1 MKNISE
7 NIYSKS
13 GVKLFASLAC
23 LLAVIA
29 LQGCGGNGAGAA
41 GGAATATGSSISV
54 DAFSLKAKS
63 VTVLSSQ
70 PNLPSDGKTT
80 AALTII
86 VKDDGN
92 RALENATVDL
102 STTDAGSVIQFDSKK
117 TGPDGT
123 IKATLISTGKSN
135 RVIPI
140 VAIVGTNKTTFD
152 IAVSGTS
159 LTLSG
164 PQAITAT
171 KSGEYTLSLRDSAGT
186 AFPNMPVVLTSLAGN
201 TFSPAQVVTD
211 SNGQAKFAVT
221 ATKGGTDTISVSS
234 AGASG
239 SIAITIAS
247 SQLEM
252 TNVVSNEEVLVGQS
266 KTVSLKLTNASG
278 PVANQTIFVSSTRGN
293 VVPSA
298 GSVTT
303 DGSGS
308 ATFTVNSPTAGI
320 STLNVSGPGGTSANA
335 NVEFVSKTP
344 SSISL
349 QPSKQIISAN
359 PAGSAGNNSSL
370 LATVRDATGNPVK
383 GVRVNF
389 SADLD
394 PSNGLIEP
402 GYAITDSA
410 GLASVAF
417 VAGASASGPNGII
430 LKASVAGSGPVV
442 SANSSLTVTN
452 GGISIRIGTGN
463 RLAEDERKIRYE
475 AYWTA
480 LVVDSA
486 GKPIVNAPVA
496 IQVVPLEYY
505 KGEWA
510 KSPVIGGDLQ
520 WGRKSGYTVCDSEDG
535 IADLVTG
542 IKDPTRLDGVLQA
555 SAEDVNGNGRLDPG
569 NVASSS
575 FFGTTNTT
583 DSSGFADFKITYA
596 KSYARFV
603 KVRID
608 VKTQVSGSEAS
619 VSESFVLNIT
629 AEDAILSAPPGALD
643 SAGVY
648 AGPFGKATTCTNPN

>member
-1 MKNISE
+1 MKKIPRNL
-7 NIYSKS
+7 YLKS
-13 GVKLFASLAC
+13 GFNLFASAAC
-23 LLAVIA
+23 IVGVLT
-29 LQGCGGNGAGAA
+29 LQGCGGNGAGGA
-41 GGAATATGSSISV
+41 GAGAGTSGSSIST

-102 STTDAGSVIQFDSKK
+102 STTDSGSVIQFDSKK

-135 RVIPI
+135 RVIPV
-140 VAIVGTNKTTFD
+140 VAVVGTNKTTFD

-164 PQAITAT
+164 PQAITAN
-171 KSGEYTLSLRDSAGT
+171 KSGEYTLSLRDSAGI
-186 AFPNMPVVLTSLAGN
+186 AFPNMPVVLTSQAGN

-211 SNGQAKFAVT
+211 SNGQARFIVT
-221 ATKGGTDTISVSS
+221 AVKGGTDTITVAS

-239 SIAITIAS
+239 SIAIAIAS

-252 TNVVSNEEVLVGQS
+252 TNVTSNEEVLVGQS
-266 KTVSLKLTNASG
+266 KTVSLKLSTASG
-278 PVANQTIFVSSTRGN
+278 VLANQAILVSSTRGN
-293 VVPSA
+293 VVPAS

-303 DGSGS
+303 DALGL

-320 STLNVSGPGGTSANA
+320 STLNVSGPGGTSAKA
-335 NVEFVSKTP
+335 SVEFVSKTP

-359 PAGSAGNNSSL
+359 PAGSSGNTSSL

-383 GVRVNF
+383 GVRINF

-430 LKASVAGSGPVV
+430 LKASVAGGPTV
-442 SANSSLTVTN
+442 SANSLLTVTN
-452 GGISIRIGTGN
+452 GGVSIRIGTGN
-463 RLAEDERKIRYE
+463 RLIEDINKIRYE
-475 AYWTA
+475 ALWTA

-486 GKPIVNAPVA
+486 GKPIANAPVA

-505 KGEWA
+505 KGSWDKLA
-510 KSPVIGGDLQ
+510 VAGGTSQWVRSSP
-520 WGRKSGYTVCDSEDG
+520 YTTCESEDG
-535 IADLVTG
+535 IADPATG
-542 IKDPTRLDGVLQA
+542 IKDPTRLDGVLQVA
-555 SAEDVNGNGRLDPG
+555 IEDINGNNRLDPG

-619 VSESFVLNIT
+619 VSESFLLNLT
-629 AEDAILSAPPGALD
+629 ADDAILPAPPATLD
-643 SAGVY
+643 GTGNY
-648 AGPFGKATTCTNPN
+648 IGPFGRATTCSNPN